1 MAAHWDAKLKA
12 EAESKLSLLLLD
24 ISSLS
29 ITKPAKIW
37 SMAGL
42 NATETK
48 KACIVNW
55 MQLGVYR
62 TREALHKMKKIKSKI
77 CSACP
82 LNVVGS
88 LEHYLLYCPF
98 VQEIRERFVP
108 QLFRSNPKVSSLLE
122 NEAAL
127 MVTILD
133 PESALLPDNIRCSW
147 DSSADIYALSR
158 DYVYNVHNKF
168 EKYYNKSPI

>member
-42 NATETK
+42 NAKEIK

-62 TREALHKMKKIKSKI
+62 TREVLKKMKKIKSNM
-77 CSACP
+77 CTACT
-82 LNVVGS
+82 LNAVGS

-98 VQEIRERFVP
+98 VEKIREKFVS
-108 QLFRSNPKVSSLLE
+108 QLFFNNPKVYNVLQ

-127 MVTILD
+127 IVTILD
-133 PESALLPDNIRCSW
+133 PESALLPDNIRHSW

-158 DYVYNVHNKF
+158 DYVYNIHNKY
-168 EKYYNKSPI
+168 EKHYEKLP